1 MYIKAGL
8 GVLFIGLIFGV
19 TQAPDYYR
27 NQGAEAERVLSK
39 ANLAKAVEEAVNRE
53 KLNNL
58 KDKLNYEIKYQ
69 EVRNEYAKELELTR
83 INASKSGGLL
93 FNKDRIC
100 TSTSSGE
107 AKDESGSRVDE
118 GTTKQEL
125 FPEPYATDIKELMLQ
140 ADLETDKVRSLQRVI
155 KDSPCMIVVSDKA
168 KE

>member
-1 MYIKAGL
+1 MYIKIGL
-8 GVLFIGLIFGV
+8 GILLLGLLFGV
-19 TQAPDYYR
+19 SQAPDYHR
-27 NQGAEAERVLSK
+27 NQGAEAERVLNK
-39 ANLAKAVEEAVNRE
+39 ASLAKAVEEAVNKE

-83 INASKSGGLL
+83 INAAKSGGLL

-100 TSTSSGE
+100 SSTSTGE
-107 AKDESGSRVDE
+107 TKDESRSGVDE
-118 GTTKQEL
+118 GTSKQEL
-125 FPEPYATDIKELMLQ
+125 LPEPYASDIKELMLQ
-140 ADLETDKVRSLQRVI
+140 ADLETDRVRSLQRVI

>member
-1 MYIKAGL
+1 MYIKIGL
-8 GVLFIGLIFGV
+8 GILLLGLLFGV
-19 TQAPDYYR
+19 SQAPDYYR
-27 NQGAEAERVLSK
+27 NQGAEAERVVSK
-39 ANLAKAVEEAVNRE
+39 ANLARAVEEAVNKE

-83 INASKSGGLL
+83 INAAKSGGLL

-100 TSTSSGE
+100 SGTSSGE
-107 AKDESGSRVDE
+107 TKDESRSGVDE
-118 GTTKQEL
+118 GTSKQEL

>member
-8 GVLFIGLIFGV
+8 GILLIGLIFGI

-27 NQGAEAERVLSK
+27 NQGAKAER
-39 ANLAKAVEEAVNRE
+39 AVIEKEIASAVKEAVTAE

-58 KDKLNYEIKYQ
+58 KDKLSYEIKYQ
-69 EVRNEYAKELELTR
+69 EVRNEYTKELELTR
-83 INASKSGGLL
+83 INAAKSGGLL

-100 TSTSSGE
+100 ASTSSRE
-107 AKDESGSRVDE
+107 TKDESGSRVDE

-125 FPEPYATDIKELMLQ
+125 LPEPYATDIKELMLQ
-140 ADLETDKVRSLQRVI
+140 ADLETDKVRSLQKVI